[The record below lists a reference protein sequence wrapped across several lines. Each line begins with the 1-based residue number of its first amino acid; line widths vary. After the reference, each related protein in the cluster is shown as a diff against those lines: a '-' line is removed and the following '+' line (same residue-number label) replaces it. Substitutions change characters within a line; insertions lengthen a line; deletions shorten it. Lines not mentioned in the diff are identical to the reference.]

1 MNELSLFSGAGGG
14 ILGSVLLGWRT
25 VCAVEYEPYAIAVLV
40 QRQNDGVL
48 PPFPIWDDVRTFD
61 GRPWRGIVDV
71 VSGGFPCQPFSAAG
85 KQNADADERNLW
97 PETIRIISEVRPH
110 FAFLENVSALLSVD
124 GADGRKYFGRI
135 LGDLA
140 EIGYDAEWTVLGAD
154 DCGAPHRRKRVWILA
169 HARSDK
175 HIGEIGGVMGEQ
187 KGIPDSVG
195 AVNRHGWRIG
205 GASSIWES
213 YEHLAQAI
221 YESDHV
227 ADAAR
232 VAEREPAD
240 PIDAEPNGGDA
251 RTKPCGRSGDWW
263 ERDPAD
269 ADGDAAERA
278 AIAWRQR
285 RFGIAESRLGRVANG
300 VAHRVDRL
308 KAIGNGQVPE
318 VAASAW
324 RELYARI
331 GMSEHSQNGPG
342 RAQ

>member
-25 VCAVEYEPYAIAVLV
+25 VCAVEYEPYAVAVLI
-40 QRQNDGVL
+40 QRQNDGVF

-61 GRPWRGIVDV
+61 GRPWRGIIDV
-71 VSGGFPCQPFSAAG
+71 VSGGFPCQPFSVAG
-85 KQNADADERNLW
+85 KQKADADERNLW
-97 PETIRIISEVRPH
+97 PETVRIISEVRPQ

-124 GADGRKYFGRI
+124 GTDERKYFGRI

-175 HIGEIGGVMGEQ
+175 YIGEIGGIMGEQ
-187 KGIPDSVG
+187 KGVPDSVG

-227 ADAAR
+227 PDATGAR
-232 VAEREPAD
+232 LEGHAGYEPD
-240 PIDAEPNGGDA
+240 GQESRRNGA
-251 RTKPCGRSGDWW
+251 RPDGQVGGSGLWW
-263 ERDPAD
+263 DSDPAD
-269 ADGDAAERA
+269 
-278 AIAWRQR
+278 
-285 RFGIAESRLGRVANG
+285 RFAESGVGRVANG
-300 VAHRVDRL
+300 VANRMDRL
-308 KAIGNGQVPE
+308 KALGNGQVPC
-318 VAASAW
+318 VAAAAW

-331 GMSEHSQNGPG
+331 GMTEHGRNGLG
-342 RAQ
+342 KAT